1 MNYLHNFTLN
11 NVKQPIIHRDLKP
24 SNLLVNSLDADSN
37 AVTVKLTDF
46 GISAID
52 AKTETSSSGTTAYMA
67 PEVQERGESVT
78 KSDVYSFGIVLWEML
93 TQAVPP
99 TVKRIAY
106 VLRSSEVII
115 LTKVTVTSTQGVSP
129 RIHSPS
135 MRLRN

>member
-24 SNLLVNSLDADSN
+24 SNLLVNSLDVDSN

-46 GISAID
+46 GISAFG
-52 AKTETSSSGTTAYMA
+52 AKTENSSSGTTAYMA

-93 TQAVPP
+93 TQSVPP
-99 TVKRIAY
+99 TVKR
-106 VLRSSEVII
+106 V
-115 LTKVTVTSTQGVSP
+115 P
-129 RIHSPS
+129 
-135 MRLRN
+135 